1 MSTAQEWTPP
11 VLRPQDELKAMIASV
26 TQDGYGDESTTYVR
40 GIVTALNWVT
50 GARDVSPITSTSLG
64 RPVTGMDVSSE
75 HGKAYEALYP
85 NSDPALWQVTQEQG
99 QDYTLAV
106 EHTLAWV
113 TGGNV
118 GLVVPADWP
127 WPQDR

>member
-1 MSTAQEWTPP
+1 MSAQPEWTPP
-11 VLRPQDELKAMIASV
+11 TLRPQDELKAMSAYVSEH
-26 TQDGYGDESTTYVR
+26 GYGDESKTYVR

-50 GARDVSPITSTSLG
+50 GESDVSPITRTRLG
-64 RPVTGMDVSSE
+64 RPVEGMDASGE
-75 HGKAYEALYP
+75 HSRAYEALYP
-85 NSDPALWQVTQEQG
+85 TSDPALWKVTQEQG

-106 EHTLAWV
+106 EHTLAWA
-113 TGGNV
+113 TGGDI